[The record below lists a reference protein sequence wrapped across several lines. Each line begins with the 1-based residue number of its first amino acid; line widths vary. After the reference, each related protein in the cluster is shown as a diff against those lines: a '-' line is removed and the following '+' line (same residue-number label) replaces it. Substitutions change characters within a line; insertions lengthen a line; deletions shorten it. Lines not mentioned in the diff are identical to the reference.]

1 MIADNISAHGVKNI
15 YLDRHSSD
23 SRTFEFLGKKIFNV
37 YWWAQT
43 SAWWS
48 VHVETSLT
56 GLHTQEIYVPLLVA
70 SMKLAAKRYDNL

>member
-1 MIADNISAHGVKNI
+1 M
-15 YLDRHSSD
+15 
-23 SRTFEFLGKKIFNV
+23 
-37 YWWAQT
+37 